1 MTTPVRPAWRRAAGA
16 VLPWLP
22 VLVLL
27 GTARAWWAR
36 LPDRVATHW
45 TGFGRPDGFG
55 SATVLLT
62 TTLAVAVAG
71 ALLATIAAYRAK
83 PDTAAAW
90 LVPAG
95 SVLAGGAT
103 GLWLTTA
110 TATLAG
116 GTAGEA
122 RLGWRFVWLLAGLS
136 WGTVVHVVAGRDPA
150 GPAAGTPPAGPG
162 LTLAPGERAGY
173 TTTLH
178 SRLIIGVTA
187 GATVVIAVAALTA
200 TPALWP
206 LLAVP
211 IVAGLALGE
220 VRVTVDR
227 RGLRLVAGLIGL
239 PLKRIPLAAIVSA
252 SAAQIDPMAWGG
264 WGYRVKPGRSALVL
278 RAGPGLVLHLADGRR
293 FAVTLDDPET
303 PAALLTALRTR
314 ITDRP
319 A

>member
-1 MTTPVRPAWRRAAGA
+1 MTTPARPAWRRAAGA

-22 VLVLL
+22 VLLLL

-45 TGFGRPDGFG
+45 SGFGRPDGFG

-62 TTLAVAVAG
+62 ATLAVAAVG
-71 ALLATIAAYRAK
+71 ALVATVAAYRAR
-83 PDTAAAW
+83 PASAAAW

-95 SVLAGGAT
+95 GMLAGGAT

-116 GTAGEA
+116 GTASEA
-122 RLGWRFVWLLAGLS
+122 RLGWRFLWLVAGLS
-136 WGTVVHVVAGRDPA
+136 WGSVVLVVAGRDPA
-150 GPAAGTPPAGPG
+150 GPGAEAPAPGPG

-178 SRLIIGVTA
+178 SRLLIGVTA
-187 GATVVIAVAALTA
+187 GATVLIAVAAMTA

-206 LLAVP
+206 VLAVP

-220 VRVTVDR
+220 VRLTVDR
-227 RGLRLVAGLIGL
+227 RGVRLVAGLIGL

-252 SAAQIDPMAWGG
+252 TAAEIDPMAWGG
-264 WGYRVKPGRSALVL
+264 WGYRVKPGRSALIL

-303 PAALLTALRTR
+303 PAALLNALRAR